1 MHFVCTKERTQVH
14 LLTSLRSTCAWW
26 PAQAPPGYS
35 YCCRE
40 ELGSVHC
47 ATVHIRQYF
56 CCRGHLADLLPRPT
70 VTRFLRPLSDTISIV
85 SFRNPV
91 AGSLLSS
98 SRTKHFTNNSLVKW
112 LQKVRAAVTSC
123 KASPVRMSML
133 PLFFHF
139 VFGIGMEPCWQ
150 TTNNSKGNKCQS
162 QQVAGTSLTLTPIQR
177 LMQEKGAG
185 LSPQQTTRVSK
196 GFSIPLFSFPD
207 VSGHRRAW
215 LMTCFIDVLQYLP
228 YPTTRDGC
236 VINPN
241 AETGWNSL
249 QEWRVSDNGSPRAEH
264 SGNTLHKFWPCKF
277 SLWSQKLVPLF
288 SSLIYAVELHKK
300 FRWPQPFIRA

>member
-1 MHFVCTKERTQVH
+1 M
-14 LLTSLRSTCAWW
+14 
-26 PAQAPPGYS
+26 
-35 YCCRE
+35 
-40 ELGSVHC
+40 
-47 ATVHIRQYF
+47 
-56 CCRGHLADLLPRPT
+56 LADHKQQQRKQ
-70 VTRFLRPLSDTISIV
+70 IS
-85 SFRNPV
+85 NP
-91 AGSLLSS
+91 AS
-98 SRTKHFTNNSLVKW
+98 SRHVPDTHPHSKADAGEGSRSFT
-112 LQKVRAAVTSC
+112 
-123 KASPVRMSML
+123 
-133 PLFFHF
+133 
-139 VFGIGMEPCWQ
+139 
-150 TTNNSKGNKCQS
+150 TTNNTCLK
-162 QQVAGTSLTLTPIQR
+162 
-177 LMQEKGAG
+177 E
-185 LSPQQTTRVSK
+185 